1 MGIVYKQSAKNTII
15 LFLGF
20 FIGGVNALALYI
32 YFLGEEYYGLITFLL
47 SSANILLPLI
57 IFGMQNSVIK
67 FFSSYKT
74 KYEQDKFL
82 TVSLLF
88 PLIIITPAA
97 LIGIFVYEQL
107 SNWISEMNPLIKNY
121 TYLIFLVAI
130 FMGYFEL
137 FYAWSKVKMESVFG
151 NFIKEVFA
159 RFSASI
165 LLITLYYKLI
175 TKEEFIYAIVI
186 VYGLRMLIMLI
197 YALRIYTPKLIFKL
211 PSNFKK
217 IVEYSFFIILSASAG
232 GILLEIDKFMI
243 PQIEVG
249 LAKVA
254 YYSVGVYI
262 ASVVG
267 IPARAMLQIATPITA
282 KDLNNNKIKEVAK
295 LYKNSSLNMLLAGG
309 LLFLLINLNVSDLY
323 EIINK
328 PEYANGIYVVFMIS
342 IAKLFELSLGTN
354 SAILSNSKYYK
365 IYFYFS
371 VAMAMSVVLLN
382 KWLITKYG
390 FNGAALATTIVVL
403 VYGLVKIIYINRKL
417 KMHPFSAK
425 TGLILVLITIL
436 FVLFYFIE
444 FNLHP
449 LLNIILRSAIISL
462 IYLFIT
468 YKLKLSTEINTQID
482 KLLKR

>member
-1 MGIVYKQSAKNTII
+1 MGIVYKQSAKNTMI

-20 FIGGVNALALYI
+20 FIGGINALALYI

-47 SSANILLPLI
+47 SSANVLLPLI
-57 IFGMQNSVIK
+57 IFGMQNTVIK

-74 KYEQDKFL
+74 KYEQDTFL
-82 TVSLLF
+82 SISLLF
-88 PLIIITPAA
+88 PLVIIIPAA
-97 LIGIFVYEQL
+97 LIGVFAYEQV
-107 SNWISEMNPLIKNY
+107 SSWISKMNPLIKNY

-137 FYAWSKVKMESVFG
+137 FYAWSKVKLESVFG

-159 RFSASI
+159 RFCASI
-165 LLITLYYKLI
+165 LLIALYYKLLS
-175 TKEEFIYAIVI
+175 KEEFIYAMVI

-197 YALRIYTPKLIFKL
+197 YALYLYTPKFILKL
-211 PSNFKK
+211 PSNFNK
-217 IVEYSFFIILSASAG
+217 ILEYSFFIILSASAG

-243 PQIEVG
+243 PQIEIG
-249 LAKVA
+249 LEKVA

-262 ASVVG
+262 ATVIG

-282 KDLNNNKIKEVAK
+282 KDLNNNKIKEVSK
-295 LYKNSSLNMLLAGG
+295 LYKSSSLNMLLVGG
-309 LLFLLINLNVSDLY
+309 LLFLLINLNVADLY
-323 EIINK
+323 KIINK

-365 IYFYFS
+365 VYFYFS
-371 VAMAMSVVLLN
+371 VAMAVSVILLN

-390 FNGAALATTIVVL
+390 FNGAALATMIVVL
-403 VYGLVKIIYINRKL
+403 AYGFVKIIYIKSKL
-417 KMHPFSAK
+417 KMQPFSAK
-425 TGLILVLITIL
+425 TGVILVLILVL
-436 FVLFYFIE
+436 FVVFYYLKLDF
-444 FNLHP
+444 HP
-449 LLNIILRSAIISL
+449 LLNIILRSTVIGL
-462 IYLFIT
+462 IYLVIT
-468 YKLKLSTEINTQID
+468 YKLKISAEINTQID